1 MGRHNRT
8 VLTRALVVRVA
19 FAGKRA
25 VGVEFLR
32 DGQSHR
38 IAARR
43 EIVLCL
49 GAVNTPKVLMQS
61 GIGDESELTRAGIVV
76 VQPLPGVGRNFRDH
90 IIAPCIWE
98 YKTPLPFQ
106 NSGGEATIF
115 WKSDPSLDTPDL
127 QPILAEIPFYTP
139 ETAHFSPPV
148 DSWSM
153 LAGLVR
159 PCSRG
164 HLRVAGPNPTDS
176 IEIVANTL
184 ASSADMKALI
194 RAIELCREIGNSSVM
209 SRFAKRE
216 VMPGNLKAGEL
227 ESFARNAVSAFWHQ
241 ACTAKMGRD
250 EMSVVDG
257 QLRVYGIDCLRLA
270 DASIM
275 PRITTGNTMA
285 TCVVIGEQAA
295 DLIRQTHG
303 I

>member
-1 MGRHNRT
+1 
-8 VLTRALVVRVA
+8 
-19 FAGKRA
+19 
-25 VGVEFLR
+25 
-32 DGQSHR
+32 
-38 IAARR
+38 
-43 EIVLCL
+43 
-49 GAVNTPKVLMQS
+49 
-61 GIGDESELTRAGIVV
+61 
-76 VQPLPGVGRNFRDH
+76 
-90 IIAPCIWE
+90 
-98 YKTPLPFQ
+98 
-106 NSGGEATIF
+106 
-115 WKSDPSLDTPDL
+115 
-127 QPILAEIPFYTP
+127 
-139 ETAHFSPPV
+139 
-148 DSWSM
+148 
-153 LAGLVR
+153 
-159 PCSRG
+159 
-164 HLRVAGPNPTDS
+164 
-176 IEIVANTL
+176 
-184 ASSADMKALI
+184 MKALI

-216 VMPGNLKAGEL
+216 VMPGNLTAGEH